1 MTLVAMCAMLSPR
14 SEVSMRVARESI
26 DMLTRR
32 RRESM
37 APRAHQYW
45 GSSLDHTHKYEYSRH
60 ANGIDVPFAVA
71 ILLLEH

>member
-1 MTLVAMCAMLSPR
+1 
-14 SEVSMRVARESI
+14 
-26 DMLTRR
+26 MLTCL
-32 RRESM
+32 RRERM

-60 ANGIDVPFAVA
+60 ANGIDVPFAVT